1 MEECNRT
8 RKHIKRLLIKRQN
21 DLDTS
26 MYFIINLHVQM
37 YMYIVDV
44 MARETKFLVVLK
56 HILVTCTSKPFMFL
70 LLKHICCYI

>member
-8 RKHIKRLLIKRQN
+8 RKHIKRLLIKLQN

-44 MARETKFLVVLK
+44 MARETKFLVVL
-56 HILVTCTSKPFMFL
+56 
-70 LLKHICCYI
+70 